1 MGRITTVL
9 GTIPSPELGF
19 CQSHEHLSIAGGYP
33 VAVHPDQ
40 CIDDPGKSAEELALY
55 RRAGGEALVDA
66 QPLGCGRDA
75 VMLRKIS
82 EQSGVRII
90 ASTGFHKMIFYPRGH
105 WIYSIDADDLTEIYT
120 AELTQGMFTDGD
132 TRYPETRSSI
142 RSGQIKAALDGGE
155 FSLQYEKLFSAA
167 AEAAKVTGA
176 ALMVHVEKGSDPIA
190 LSDFL
195 LRRGVSLDR
204 VIFCHLDRMVEDLGV
219 HREICGRSIYLE
231 YDTIGRPKYHD
242 DEEETRIILA
252 MLEAGYEK
260 QLLMSLDTTRGR
272 LHSYGG
278 MPGLDHILRFFIPL
292 LRKHGVSEEQIK
304 LFFTQNPAHV
314 FAC

>member
-1 MGRITTVL
+1 MRRITTVL

-19 CQSHEHLSIAGGYP
+19 CQSHEHLSIAKGYP
-33 VAVHPDQ
+33 AAVYPDQ
-40 CIDDPGKSAEELALY
+40 CIDDRGKSVEELALY

-75 VMLRKIS
+75 VILRKIS

-90 ASTGFHKMIFYPRGH
+90 ASTGFHKMIFYPQGH
-105 WIYSIDADDLTEIYT
+105 WIYSINADDLTEIYT
-120 AELTQGMFTDGD
+120 AELTRGMFTDGD
-132 TRYPETRSSI
+132 NKYPETQSSI

-204 VIFCHLDRMVEDLGV
+204 VIFCHMDRMV
-219 HREICGRSIYLE
+219 
-231 YDTIGRPKYHD
+231 
-242 DEEETRIILA
+242 
-252 MLEAGYEK
+252 
-260 QLLMSLDTTRGR
+260 
-272 LHSYGG
+272 
-278 MPGLDHILRFFIPL
+278 
-292 LRKHGVSEEQIK
+292 
-304 LFFTQNPAHV
+304 
-314 FAC
+314 